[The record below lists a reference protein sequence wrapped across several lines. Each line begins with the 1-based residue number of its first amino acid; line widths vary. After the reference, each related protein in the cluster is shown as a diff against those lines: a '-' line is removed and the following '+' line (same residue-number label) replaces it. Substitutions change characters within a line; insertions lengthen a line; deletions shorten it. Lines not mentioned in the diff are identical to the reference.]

1 MSSQKVARWQRTGQR
16 ANVLHGLRAAA
27 VSPNSRHSVW
37 QTTCDFI
44 MPVHC
49 SNAVEM
55 SYLHLHMLLQPFV
68 GELVAAAMADSGNKR
83 KWTLSCEL
91 CFPLSSRWP
100 IFRIF
105 LYLFLF
111 NFGRLVGLSKADLHV
126 KVLLVGGR
134 VGPSTMVSREK

>member
-1 MSSQKVARWQRTGQR
+1 M
-16 ANVLHGLRAAA
+16 
-27 VSPNSRHSVW
+27 
-37 QTTCDFI
+37 

-49 SNAVEM
+49 SSPMEM
-55 SYLHLHMLLQPFV
+55 LYLHLHMCLPPFV
-68 GELVAAAMADSGNKR
+68 GELVAAAVADVNPHGDSGNKR
-83 KWTLSCEL
+83 KCALSFEL